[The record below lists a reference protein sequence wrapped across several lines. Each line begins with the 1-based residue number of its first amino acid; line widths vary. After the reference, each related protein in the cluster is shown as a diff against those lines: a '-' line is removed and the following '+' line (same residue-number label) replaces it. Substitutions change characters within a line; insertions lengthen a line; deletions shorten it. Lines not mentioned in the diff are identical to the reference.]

1 MLLGMMEKIIAKLG
15 EGEEVEASINHHQV
29 GKLINGWW
37 EENKREMRVF
47 FGGGGGIGNK
57 KREQRRKKK
66 KKFMKKHE
74 NKIKR
79 KMKKTEK

>member
-1 MLLGMMEKIIAKLG
+1 MLLGLMEKIIAKLG

-47 FGGGGGIGNK
+47 FWGGGGIGNK

>member
-1 MLLGMMEKIIAKLG
+1 MLLGLMEKIIAKLG

-47 FGGGGGIGNK
+47 FWGGGGNRKQK
-57 KREQRRKKK
+57 KWTQKEKEK
-66 KKFMKKHE
+66 E
-74 NKIKR
+74 IYE
-79 KMKKTEK
+79 KTWKQD

>member
-1 MLLGMMEKIIAKLG
+1 MLLGLMEKIIAKLG

-47 FGGGGGIGNK
+47 FWVGGGIGNK
-57 KREQRRKKK
+57 KRERRRKKK

>member
-1 MLLGMMEKIIAKLG
+1 MLLGLMEKIIAKLG

-47 FGGGGGIGNK
+47 FLGGGGNRKQK
-57 KREQRRKKK
+57 KRTKK
-66 KKFMKKHE
+66 
-74 NKIKR
+74 
-79 KMKKTEK
+79 EKEKEI